1 MKTLRTTLALVTG
14 AALLT
19 LTACGGNSNAE
30 VNEAAAAD
38 GPTSG
43 GTLRFAVG
51 SDAGCID
58 PQQVGSNDSIY
69 SARQLVDSLTDQDP
83 ETGEIVPWLAED
95 WQINDDVTEFT
106 FTLQED
112 VTFSNGDPV
121 DAAAVAENFDTA
133 VELGP
138 RATLVAGYLE
148 DYEETVVHDDQTF
161 TVKFSEPNA
170 QFLQAT
176 STHSLGILHPDTVAQ
191 SDDERCASVVGS
203 GPFVLEDYVPNDSIR
218 LSARTDYDWG
228 SSLWDNQSAPHV
240 EGIEFDIVPE
250 SGVRAGSLQS
260 GQVDVIGNIAPQDEA
275 GLDSSGAQLLAQV
288 NPGIPMGLRV
298 NHDNPLLD
306 DQAVRHAIS
315 LAINRQ
321 EIVDTVYP
329 ADTPVAT
336 SVLSSTTP
344 AHRDLSDELDHD
356 PQRAQEIL
364 AEAGFEPGSD
374 GILERDGERAEFNL
388 LWFNVAATNSA
399 AVELVQQH
407 LAEIGI
413 DITLEEGQTAEW
425 NSRLLEGSYDL
436 NWFNVTR
443 ADGDILR
450 GTFSSQLAN
459 TFHLQDSE
467 LDDLLQR
474 QSTTLDADER
484 GELLGEAQEQLIND
498 YIQIPVV
505 DLITIIAA
513 RDGVHGVRFDSGARV
528 HLNDVWIED
537 AAS

>member
-1 MKTLRTTLALVTG
+1 MKTFRTSLALVAG

-19 LTACGGNSNAE
+19 LSACGGDSNAE
-30 VNEAAAAD
+30 VKEAAAAA
-38 GPTSG
+38 GEPTSG

-95 WQINDDVTEFT
+95 WEINDEVTEFT
-106 FTLQED
+106 FTLQEN
-112 VTFSNGDPV
+112 VTFSNGDPL
-121 DAAAVAENFDTA
+121 DAVAVAENFDTA

-148 DYEETVVHDDQTF
+148 DYTETEVHDDRTF
-161 TVKFSEPNA
+161 TVKFSQPNA

-191 SDDERCASVVGS
+191 SDDERCAGVIGS
-203 GPFVLEDYVPNDSIR
+203 GPFVLEDYVPNDSIT
-218 LSARTDYDWG
+218 LSGRDDYAWG
-228 SSLWDNQSAPHV
+228 SSLWENQTAPHV
-240 EGIEFDIVPE
+240 DGIEFEVVPE

-275 GLDSSGAQLLAQV
+275 GLHASGAQLLAKV

-298 NHDNPLLD
+298 NHDNELLD
-306 DQAVRHAIS
+306 DPEVRHAIS
-315 LAINRQ
+315 LAIDRQ

-329 ADTPVAT
+329 EDTPVAT
-336 SVLSSTTP
+336 SALSSTTP
-344 AHRDLSDELDHD
+344 DHRDFSDKLGHD
-356 PQRAQEIL
+356 PQQAEEIL
-364 AEAGFEPGSD
+364 ADAGFEPGPD
-374 GILERDGERAEFNL
+374 GILERDGERAEFDL

-407 LAEIGI
+407 LGEIGI

-436 NWFNVTR
+436 NWFNTTR

-459 TFHLQDSE
+459 TFHLEDSE
-467 LDDLLQR
+467 LDEVLQR
-474 QSTTLDADER
+474 QSTTLDAAER
-484 GELLGEAQEQLIND
+484 GELLGEAQERLIDD

-505 DLITIIAA
+505 DLITILAA
-513 RDGVHGVRFDSGARV
+513 REGVHGVRFDSGARV

-537 AAS
+537 AE